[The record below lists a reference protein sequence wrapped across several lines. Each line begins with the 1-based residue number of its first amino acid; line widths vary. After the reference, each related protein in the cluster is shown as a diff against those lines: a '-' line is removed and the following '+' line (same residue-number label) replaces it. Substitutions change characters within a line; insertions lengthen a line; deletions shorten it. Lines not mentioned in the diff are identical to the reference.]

1 MIVKLAGDYRFDANI
16 DDVWRALAGSL
27 PGCENRLVDLGR
39 GELRIAYTTVD
50 VDGRRVEVVANL
62 HVEPAGDGTRLICDA
77 EADTSERKVLRHSLD
92 GLRDSI
98 VRSTSRRHETS
109 ELAAAV
115 TREVAKTF
123 VLLPALV
130 MLLVVLVAAIAY
142 LALR

>member
-1 MIVKLAGDYRFDANI
+1 
-16 DDVWRALAGSL
+16 
-27 PGCENRLVDLGR
+27 
-39 GELRIAYTTVD
+39 
-50 VDGRRVEVVANL
+50 
-62 HVEPAGDGTRLICDA
+62 
-77 EADTSERKVLRHSLD
+77 LRHSLD